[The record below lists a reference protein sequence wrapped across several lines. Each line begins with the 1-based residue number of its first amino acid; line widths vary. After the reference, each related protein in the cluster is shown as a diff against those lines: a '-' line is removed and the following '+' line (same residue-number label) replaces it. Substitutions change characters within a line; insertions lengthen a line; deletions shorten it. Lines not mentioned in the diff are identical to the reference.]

1 MVVSGSHLH
10 FVITP
15 RSSEFLSRTNLD
27 GSKNPLKHS
36 LLATER
42 SKKCIQ
48 QTDIGKLAHERN
60 LIVRFQGLR
69 NDVPYK
75 VDFFPGDPYNTKVE
89 WVMRKWPWLGRVVQ
103 WQFKLRQC
111 LKMYQTKFWYMPS
124 NPTTWILPFPGNN
137 ILILFEKFHLDM
149 PASCFI
155 YFLPTFS

>member
-89 WVMRKWPWLGRVVQ
+89 
-103 WQFKLRQC
+103 
-111 LKMYQTKFWYMPS
+111 
-124 NPTTWILPFPGNN
+124 
-137 ILILFEKFHLDM
+137 
-149 PASCFI
+149 
-155 YFLPTFS
+155 